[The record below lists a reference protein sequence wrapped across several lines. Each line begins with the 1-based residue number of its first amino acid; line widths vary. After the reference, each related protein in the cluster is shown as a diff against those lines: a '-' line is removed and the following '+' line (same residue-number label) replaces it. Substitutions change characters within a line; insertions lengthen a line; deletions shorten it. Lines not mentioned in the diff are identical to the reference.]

1 MRPAIRWSNLI
12 FQTKWSAETQTL
24 KLTWRSKKAPAIF
37 SFWCRMAKSMT
48 CSTEG
53 LVLTIMNL
61 RLRTKITRA
70 KKKIPIKC
78 LWIITFCCHA
88 NRTNQPK
95 KVKISLLKMGKR
107 KVIRSMWMTTT
118 ATFQCPALQP
128 LVQNSTQQIRSTER
142 VKVIFRPS
150 RYID

>member
-1 MRPAIRWSNLI
+1 MRPAIRRSNQI
-12 FQTKWSAETQTL
+12 FRTKSSAETQTL
-24 KLTWRSKKAPAIF
+24 KMTWTSKKGPAIS
-37 SFWCRMAKSMT
+37 SFWCRMAKSTT

-53 LVLTIMNL
+53 LVLIIMNL

-70 KKKIPIKC
+70 KKKTPIKC

-95 KVKISLLKMGKR
+95 KVKISLLKMGRR